1 MQYGY
6 LASDKKDQCR
16 NKKTLKIPITFLF
29 GTPCIIQKYTSNT
42 TIQDTQIIQKENFIQ
57 ISTIE
62 NKQIWICF
70 FKIGPLFHSVWYVD
84 LYYTLGPIGSAVLTF
99 IGYKQTDKQSK
110 YID

>member
-29 GTPCIIQKYTSNT
+29 WTPCIIQKYTVQKQKTLKIPITFLFGTPGIIQKYTSNT

-62 NKQIWICF
+62 NKQI
-70 FKIGPLFHSVWYVD
+70 
-84 LYYTLGPIGSAVLTF
+84 
-99 IGYKQTDKQSK
+99 
-110 YID
+110 